1 MPAGP
6 RLFLLPKVKAV
17 ILTLLQPFLLHT
29 HLHLTHTHTHTH
41 PTIIHTQS
49 HTTITHT
56 HTNTHPAN
64 THTPLHH
71 TYTHTHLHITHT
83 HTHTSLHHKHSGPGA
98 RALCHRHTLCL
109 PHSLGHPQSSPT
121 VSRACL
127 PFLTGAPVPTAS
139 PSPTPAELIS
149 ESGSLTAGVLA
160 TQPFLL
166 LF

>member
-29 HLHLTHTHTHTH
+29 HLHLTHTHTHIPLSHTH
-41 PTIIHTQS
+41 IHTPLS
-49 HTTITHT
+49 HTHIQ
-56 HTNTHPAN
+56 
-64 THTPLHH
+64 THTPL
-71 TYTHTHLHITHT
+71 THTHLHHTHTHTHTPHHHT